1 MAFRQP
7 ETNQAKEQGMRS
19 QDGKG
24 KEEAGRRAS
33 GKASGK
39 AAETGSAEQSRFA
52 YKDRRKRN
60 AIVLTT
66 LTVYFALI
74 AGLMASYGLGSS
86 YTRTMLIPSGT
97 ILVLL
102 WAGHVLRKLEGVV
115 SYLSIALIGYMTITN
130 FQYDSVSVLSA
141 LPAFF
146 LLALGVMYN
155 SRPAL
160 LYGSLSGAAMI
171 VIKFTAYPS
180 GTGTDANDL
189 VYYLFYYIIV
199 AGLMV
204 SQSEVG
210 RSILK
215 RVSQFQL
222 EAERTLERERQRDK
236 VMRVSVRTLS
246 EGMEGIRMNGHDNAA
261 SFQEMNTAF
270 QEMSSGV
277 NSQAESISDIAAKVS
292 DSTSQLGSMMGTL
305 GEMIGNIERT
315 REASVSGTGVMEQL
329 TDTIQRFQD
338 SLKESKSDFEK
349 LSGTIRD
356 VLPMTASIQE
366 VARQTNL
373 LSLNASI
380 EAARAGE
387 HGAGFGVVASEIRKL
402 AVTAGEAAERITAS
416 LDLAAAR
423 TESSASSMD
432 ANVQKMEESF
442 ALVDLTRSA
451 FAGIGESVQRLHED
465 ARTVGGEMDNVG
477 ASSKEV
483 EEQVENFAAVMQ
495 QSSATLEELLATVET
510 LTRQNAQL
518 QERIEQ
524 SEEALRE
531 LAAEKESA

>member
-7 ETNQAKEQGMRS
+7 ESIQAKEQGSRS
-19 QDGKG
+19 LNSKDTEADGKNP
-24 KEEAGRRAS
+24 KQEMPAGRP
-33 GKASGK
+33 
-39 AAETGSAEQSRFA
+39 SADRQSLA
-52 YKDRRKRN
+52 YSDRRRRST
-60 AIVLTT
+60 AVLAV
-66 LTVYFALI
+66 LSIYYALV
-74 AGLMASYGLGSS
+74 AGMMTSFDTEAA
-86 YTRTMLIPSGT
+86 YTKALLIPAG
-97 ILVLL
+97 IVLVLL
-102 WAGHVLRKLEGVV
+102 WAGHVLRRLEPIIPYMTV
-115 SYLSIALIGYMTITN
+115 ALVGYMTITSV
-130 FQYDSVSVLSA
+130 QYDSRSVLSA

-155 SRPAL
+155 SRITL
-160 LYGSLSGAAMI
+160 LYGTLSGAGLVVYKFAM
-171 VIKFTAYPS
+171 YPGS
-180 GTGTDANDL
+180 NEVDYDL
-189 VYYLFYYIIV
+189 VYFLFYFLIV
-199 AGLMV
+199 SGLLI
-204 SQSEVG
+204 SQSEIG

-215 RVSQFQL
+215 RVSRFQL

-246 EGMEGIRMNGHDNAA
+246 EGMEGIRQNGHDNAA

-277 NSQAESISDIAAKVS
+277 NSQAESISDIASKVS
-292 DSTSQLGSMMGTL
+292 DSTSQLATMMGTL

-315 REASVSGTGVMEQL
+315 REASVSGREVMERL

-349 LSGTIRD
+349 LSETIRD

-416 LDLAAAR
+416 LDLAAVR

-432 ANVQKMEESF
+432 ANVQRMEESF

-451 FAGIGESVQRLHED
+451 FAGIGQSVQRLHED

-477 ASSKEV
+477 ASSREV